1 MTANSNKNILAF
13 DVGNS
18 RIGVAVASHIA
29 RLARPLGVLDNDEKV
44 WGQIDLLIKT
54 ENIGVL
60 IVGLPRSLQGND
72 TDQTRIVRSFV
83 SKLKQNTGLD
93 VILQDEALTS
103 RQAEAEL
110 HTRGK
115 PYAKGDIDA
124 LAATYI
130 LEDYLS
136 LLV

>member
-13 DVGNS
+13 DVGDS
-18 RIGVAVASHIA
+18 RIGVAAASHIA
-29 RLARPLGVLDNDEKV
+29 RLARPLGVLNNNETV
-44 WGQIDLLIKT
+44 WEQIAQLIKT
-54 ENIGVL
+54 ENAGVL
-60 IVGLPRSLQGND
+60 VVGLPRSLQGKD
-72 TDQTRIVRSFV
+72 TEQTRIVRSFA
-83 SKLKQNTGLD
+83 SKLKQNTGFD

-110 HTRGK
+110 HSRGK
-115 PYAKGDIDA
+115 PFAKGDVDA

-136 LLV
+136 LLI